1 MADALRARQ
10 HRIEELRRLER
21 VRIESPNDLEPFHC
35 VARRVLDARDV
46 DAANLLVSGER
57 LRDTR
62 HRMAMR
68 VKLSRK
74 LDGVVKGELGAR
86 TDREMS
92 GMSGVAHQYDMR
104 APVKAA
110 PLAADQPIEIEPGR
124 SPHVARIGHELRAL
138 EGLGKKL
145 LAKRDR
151 GVLVELAQPVR
162 LEGRVGRLDYEGR
175 SVAIK
180 LINVGL
186 KPAMLR
192 LAEVESE
199 RVERL
204 GDAEPDVAIGAD
216 EKIGPEL
223 IGVSVTDLRIET
235 IGRHDEIGV
244 REFDVGINLALE
256 QELNPKRLTTPL
268 QDVQELLAADA
279 DKAVTTR
286 TLPRALEDELD
297 VVPMIERVGDLGR
310 ALGVGGAHRAHHRVR
325 KDDAP
330 AERVVGLVALDD
342 GDVVLRPKLLHEE
355 PEIEPGRAAADTDDA
370 HIVLASAF
378 HRASIFASI

>member
-21 VRIESPNDLEPFHC
+21 IGVATTDHLEPFHR
-35 VARRVLDARDV
+35 VASRVLDARDV
-46 DAANLLVSGER
+46 DAANLLISRER
-57 LRDTR
+57 LRDALD
-62 HRMAMR
+62 RMATR
-68 VKLSRK
+68 VNLGRK
-74 LDGVVKGELGAR
+74 LDGVVQGKLGAR
-86 TDREMS
+86 TNGEMS
-92 GMSGVAHQYDMR
+92 RMSGVAHQCDMR

-124 SPHVARIGHELRAL
+124 SPHVARIGHEVRAI
-138 EGLGKKL
+138 EGFGEKL

-151 GVLVELAQPVR
+151 GILVELAQPVR
-162 LEGRVGRLDYEGR
+162 LEGLVGRLDYEGR

-204 GDAEPDVAIGAD
+204 GDTEPDVAIGAD
-216 EKIGPEL
+216 KKIGPEL
-223 IGVSVTDLRIET
+223 IGVPVTDLRIET
-235 IGRHDEIGV
+235 IGRNDEIGV

-256 QELNPKRLTTPL
+256 CELDAKRLATSL
-268 QDVQELLAADA
+268 QDIQQLLAADA
-279 DKAVTTR
+279 NKAVTGR
-286 TLPRALEDELD
+286 ALPRTLEDEFD
-297 VVPMIERVGDLGR
+297 VVPMIERVGDLRR
-310 ALGVGGAHRAHHRVR
+310 ALGVCGAHRAHHRVR

-330 AERVVGLVALDD
+330 AKRIIGLVALDH
-342 GDVVLRPKLLHEE
+342 GHCVLWPELLHQE
-355 PEIEPGRAAADTDDA
+355 PEIEPRRAAADTHDEPS
-370 HIVLASAF
+370 ILVSAF
-378 HRASIFASI
+378 YRASIFASI

>member
-21 VRIESPNDLEPFHC
+21 VRIASPNHLEPFHC

-110 PLAADQPIEIEPGR
+110 PLAADQPIEIEPRR

-151 GVLVELAQPVR
+151 GILVELAQPVR
-162 LEGRVGRLDYEGR
+162 LEGLVSRLDYEGR
-175 SVAIK
+175 CASVE
-180 LINVGL
+180 LVDVGL
-186 KPAMLR
+186 KPAVLR

-204 GDAEPDVAIGAD
+204 GDAEPDVAIGAN
-216 EKIGPEL
+216 EKIGPQL

-235 IGRHDEIGV
+235 VGRHDEVGV
-244 REFDVGINLALE
+244 REFDVGINFMFE
-256 QELNPKRLTTPL
+256 QELDAQRLAATL

-286 TLPRALEDELD
+286 ALPRALEDELD
-297 VVPMIERVGDLGR
+297 VVPMIEGVGDLRR
-310 ALGVGGAHRAHHRVR
+310 ALGVRGAHRAHHRVR

-330 AERVVGLVALDD
+330 AKRVIGLVALDH
-342 GDVVLRPKLLHEE
+342 GDRVLRLALLHEE
-355 PEIEPGRAAADTDDA
+355 PEIEPGRAPADTDDA
-370 HIVLASAF
+370 HIVLVSAF

>member
-21 VRIESPNDLEPFHC
+21 IGVATTDHLEPFHR
-35 VARRVLDARDV
+35 VASRVLDARDV
-46 DAANLLVSGER
+46 DAANLLISRER
-57 LRDTR
+57 LRDALD
-62 HRMAMR
+62 RMASR
-68 VKLSRK
+68 VKLARK
-74 LDGVVKGELGAR
+74 LDGVIQGKLGAR
-86 TDREMS
+86 TDGEMS
-92 GMSGVAHQYDMR
+92 RMSGVAHQCDMR
-104 APVKAA
+104 APVKAT

-124 SPHVARIGHELRAL
+124 SPHVARIGHELRAV

-151 GVLVELAQPVR
+151 GILVELAQPVR
-162 LEGRVGRLDYEGR
+162 LEGLVGRFDNESR

-180 LINVGL
+180 LINMGL
-186 KPAMLR
+186 KPAVLR

-204 GDAEPDVAIGAD
+204 GDAEPDVAIGTD
-216 EKIGPEL
+216 EKIRPEL

-256 QELNPKRLTTPL
+256 CELDAKRLATSL
-268 QDVQELLAADA
+268 QDIQQLLASDA
-279 DKAVTTR
+279 NKAVTGR
-286 TLPRALEDELD
+286 ALPRTLEDEFD
-297 VVPMIERVGDLGR
+297 VVPMIERVGDLRR
-310 ALGVGGAHRAHHRVR
+310 AFRVGGAHRAHHRVR

-330 AERVVGLVALDD
+330 A
-342 GDVVLRPKLLHEE
+342 
-355 PEIEPGRAAADTDDA
+355 T
-370 HIVLASAF
+370 
-378 HRASIFASI
+378 

>member
-1 MADALRARQ
+1 VADALRARQ

-21 VRIESPNDLEPFHC
+21 VGVAPADHLEPFHC
-35 VARRVLDARDV
+35 VSRRVLDARDI
-46 DAANLLVSGER
+46 DATNLLISRER
-57 LRDTR
+57 LRDTLD
-62 HRMAMR
+62 RMASC

-74 LDGVVKGELGAR
+74 LDGVIESKLGAR
-86 TDREMS
+86 TDGEMS
-92 GMSGVAHQYDMR
+92 GMGGVSHQYDMR

-124 SPHVARIGHELRAL
+124 SPHVTRIGHELRAV

-151 GVLVELAQPVR
+151 GILVELAQPVR
-162 LEGRVGRLDYEGR
+162 LEGLVSRLDYEGR

-186 KPAMLR
+186 EPAVLG
-192 LAEVESE
+192 LAEVEGE

-223 IGVSVTDLRIET
+223 IGVPVTDPRIET
-235 IGRHDEIGV
+235 IGRDDEVGF

-256 QELNPKRLTTPL
+256 CELDAKHLATSL
-268 QDVQELLAADA
+268 QDIQQLLAPDA
-279 DKAVTTR
+279 NKAVTGRSLPR
-286 TLPRALEDELD
+286 TLEHELD
-297 VVPMIERVGDLGR
+297 VVPMIERVGDLRR
-310 ALGVGGAHRAHHRVR
+310 AFRVCGAHRAHHRVG

-330 AERVVGLVALDD
+330 AKRVIGLVALDH
-342 GDVVLRPKLLHEE
+342 GHCVLWPELFHQE
-355 PEIEPGRAAADTDDA
+355 PEIEPGRAAADADDA

-378 HRASIFASI
+378 YRASIFASI

>member
-21 VRIESPNDLEPFHC
+21 VGVAPTDHLEPFH
-35 VARRVLDARDV
+35 VVSRRVLDARDI
-46 DAANLLVSGER
+46 DAANLLISRER
-57 LRDTR
+57 LRDPLD
-62 HRMAMR
+62 RMASR
-68 VKLSRK
+68 VKLARK
-74 LDGVVKGELGAR
+74 LDGVIQGKLGAR
-86 TDREMS
+86 TDSEMS
-92 GMSGVAHQYDMR
+92 RMSGVAHQYDMR
-104 APVKAA
+104 SPVKAA

-204 GDAEPDVAIGAD
+204 ADTEPDVAIGAD
-216 EKIGPEL
+216 KKIGPEL
-223 IGVSVTDLRIET
+223 LGVSVTDLRIET

-256 QELNPKRLTTPL
+256 RELDAKRPATSR
-268 QDVQELLAADA
+268 QDIQQLLAADA
-279 DKAVTTR
+279 NKAVTGR
-286 TLPRALEDELD
+286 ALPRALEDEFD
-297 VVPMIERVGDLGR
+297 VVPMIECVGDLRR
-310 ALGVGGAHRAHHRVR
+310 ALGIRGAHRAHHRVG

-330 AERVVGLVALDD
+330 AKRVIGLVALDH
-342 GDVVLRPKLLHEE
+342 GDFVLWPELFHQE
-355 PEIEPGRAAADTDDA
+355 PEIEPGGAAADTDDA
-370 HIVLASAF
+370 HSILVSAF
-378 HRASIFASI
+378 

>member
-10 HRIEELRRLER
+10 HRIEELRGFK
-21 VRIESPNDLEPFHC
+21 RIGAAPADNLEPFHC
-35 VARRVLDARDV
+35 VPSRVLDARDI
-46 DAANLLVSGER
+46 DATDLLVSRER
-57 LRDTR
+57 LRDTLD
-62 HRMAMR
+62 RMASR
-68 VKLSRK
+68 VKLARK
-74 LDGVVKGELGAR
+74 LDGVIQGKLGAR
-86 TDREMS
+86 TDGEMS
-92 GMSGVAHQYDMR
+92 RMSGVAHQYDMR
-104 APVKAA
+104 SPVKAA

-204 GDAEPDVAIGAD
+204 GDTEPDVAIGAD
-216 EKIGPEL
+216 KKIGPEL
-223 IGVSVTDLRIET
+223 LGVSVTDLRIET

-256 QELNPKRLTTPL
+256 CELDAKRLATSL

-279 DKAVTTR
+279 DKAVTGRALPR
-286 TLPRALEDELD
+286 TLEDKFD
-297 VVPMIERVGDLGR
+297 VVPMIERVGDLRR
-310 ALGVGGAHRAHHRVR
+310 ALGVCGAHRAHHRVR

-330 AERVVGLVALDD
+330 AERVIGLVALDH
-342 GDVVLRPKLLHEE
+342 GHRVLWPELFHQE

-370 HIVLASAF
+370 HSVLVSAF
-378 HRASIFASI
+378 YRASILASI